1 MKDLNNGVYRRE
13 FYVAHISKL
22 LEKVSQLEHPL
33 NLLHQI
39 PQAATML
46 FF

>member
-1 MKDLNNGVYRRE
+1 MKDMNNGAYRQE

-22 LEKVSQLEHPL
+22 LEKASQLEHPL

-39 PQAATML
+39 PQAVTMS